1 MGIELEKKERDS
13 FFKLYYITFTK
24 FILLRKTLYSFK
36 VFQAFRNIKAIVRI
50 IHYEKKSLI
59 IVNIYR

>member
-24 FILLRKTLYSFK
+24 FILLRKTLTRGLELIFFYLSLD
-36 VFQAFRNIKAIVRI
+36 
-50 IHYEKKSLI
+50 IHYEIKSLT
-59 IVNIYR
+59 IVNIYH